1 MDRVNDII
9 NSINSTEEQVTL
21 AKKWLECGQINVIP
35 IYNKEVMQILSSNW
49 EEEILQGSRD

>member
-1 MDRVNDII
+1 MDRVNNII

-21 AKKWLECGQINVIP
+21 AKKWLEFGQINVIP